1 MYGDL
6 DVMRRHSGRLREQ
19 GDDLRAAADRLVAR
33 SEAAPWSG
41 RAADAMR
48 ERVRERA
55 SHLREVAGA
64 HDVAA
69 DSLDR
74 HALEVDR
81 LREAIAATE
90 RRVTGLV
97 EEARG
102 RARAGVPPHDGDEAL
117 LALDLPPTGHA
128 DWLHLELPGL

>member
-6 DVMRRHSGRLREQ
+6 DVMRRRSGLLREQ
-19 GDDLRAAADRLVAR
+19 GDDLRAMADRLVAR
-33 SEAAPWSG
+33 SESAPWSG

-64 HDVAA
+64 HDLAA

-81 LREAIAATE
+81 LCETIATIE

-97 EEARG
+97 EEART
-102 RARAGVPPHDGDEAL
+102 RARSGVPPHDGDDAL
-117 LALDLPPTGHA
+117 LALDPPPPGHA
-128 DWLHLELPGL
+128 DWLHVELPGL